1 MKAVI
6 VGCGGI
12 TNAWFTGIEKIDGIK
27 IVGLVDLDEKFALAK
42 KEQQGLTEAVTGTD
56 LAVVIKQSGADTVF
70 DCTIPGAHYSVVTT
84 ALKNGCNVLG
94 EKPLA
99 ESMEQAREMVSLAR
113 ETGKT
118 YGVIQNRRY
127 LSAIRRFQTI
137 LNRQTIGKPHTF
149 NADFYLGCHFGGFR
163 DEMDHVLLL
172 DMAIHSFD
180 QARFLCPADPVA
192 VYCHEYNPP
201 GSWYA
206 HGASA
211 MCIFEM
217 ADGSVFNYRGSW
229 CAEGL
234 NDSWQCDWK
243 VIGDDGSAT
252 WNGEETIKTEVPLEG
267 NVGFFR
273 EQVSAEYPA
282 KDILEFTHHGGVIEN
297 FYQAVEKG
305 EAPMTAGED
314 NIKSLAMVLAAIK
327 SAEEGRKIVIEYK
340 DGLPYLK

>member
-1 MKAVI
+1 MKAVMA
-6 VGCGGI
+6 GCGGI
-12 TNAWFTGIEKIDGIK
+12 TRAWFSGMEKIEGIE

-42 KEQQGLTEAVTGTD
+42 KEEQGLTNAVTGTD
-56 LAVVIKQSGADTVF
+56 LAAVIKKSGADTVF
-70 DCTIPGAHYSVVTT
+70 DCTVPVAHHSVVTT

-99 ESMEQAREMVSLAR
+99 ETMEQAREMVTLAR

-118 YGVIQNRRY
+118 YAVIQNRRY
-127 LSAIRRFQTI
+127 LNAIRRFQTI

-163 DEMDHVLLL
+163 DEMEHVLLL

-180 QARFLCPADPVA
+180 QARFLCPSDPVA
-192 VYCHEYNPP
+192 VYCYEYNPP

-211 MCIFEM
+211 MAIFEM

-243 VIGDDGSAT
+243 VVGDDGSAT
-252 WNGEETIKTEVPLEG
+252 WDGEETIKTEVPLEG
-267 NVGFFR
+267 SVAFMR
-273 EQVSAEYPA
+273 EQVPADYPA
-282 KDILEFTHHGGVIEN
+282 KEILKHTGHGGVIDN
-297 FYQAVEKG
+297 FYQAVTMG
-305 EAPMTAGED
+305 TRPMTAGED

-327 SAEEGRKIVIEYK
+327 SAEEGRRIVIEYK